1 MMRRS
6 LPILLSSLLACAAPA
21 GPSPETSGDTDAG
34 GKSDTG
40 TTTPDAGPA
49 TCTGASEWSVALA
62 PYVDGLLYPSESD
75 RPLEPVWWASQTTD
89 AIDAEAVRAL
99 AGLDASAVLEVRDYD
114 AWFDKV
120 AVAQDWMDDGQKA
133 AAARFAQLRTFLGAR
148 LTHRTVV
155 RAGTVEVHVFVIG
168 RDACGH
174 IAGFS
179 TVAIET

>member
-1 MMRRS
+1 MSSR
-6 LPILLSSLLACAAPA
+6 LASLLVTGLIACAAPA
-21 GPSPETSGDTDAG
+21 PEAAAPATDGGNEADASATS
-34 GKSDTG
+34 
-40 TTTPDAGPA
+40 PDAGPPA
-49 TCTGASEWSVALA
+49 CADAAAWGRALA
-62 PYVDGLLYPSESD
+62 PYVDGLLYMSESD
-75 RPLEPVWWASQTTD
+75 RPLEPAWWASQATG

-133 AAARFAQLRTFLGAR
+133 AAARYAQLRAFLDAR
-148 LTHRTVV
+148 LTQRTVV
-155 RAGTVEVHVFVIG
+155 RAGTVEVRVFVVG

-174 IAGFS
+174 VAGFS